1 MKNQIILSICPYWQN
16 SMNADDLAVDLDFP
30 WLPKF
35 EKYKDGN
42 PEGIVSN
49 LNLLSGGNTKSDV
62 SLSIRGIH

>member
-1 MKNQIILSICPYWQN
+1 
-16 SMNADDLAVDLDFP
+16 MNADDLAVDLDFP